1 METHLIHN
9 IMKAVFISYNQALT
23 ERISEI
29 LDDLYIRGFTQWT
42 EVKGRGSQNGEP
54 HMGTHTWP
62 ALNNVHLC
70 IIEEEKV
77 DPLLQRL
84 RALNQEAEEHGL
96 RAFLWDA
103 EVGL

>member
-1 METHLIHN
+1 
-9 IMKAVFISYNQALT
+9 MKAVFISYNQALT
-23 ERISEI
+23 ERITEI
-29 LDDLYIRGFTQWT
+29 LDALYIRGFTQWT
-42 EVKGRGSQNGEP
+42 EVHGRGSHNGEP

-70 IIEEEKV
+70 IVDNEKV
-77 DPLLQRL
+77 DPLLHRL

-103 EVGL
+103 EEGL